1 MSRRLKT
8 YGKHA
13 AKGYRAMLD
22 VEAYLAGSELPARIL
37 NLVKLRVS
45 QINGCGYCVDM
56 HGTEATTA
64 GETAARLTGVAAW
77 HDTPFFAE
85 DERAALALAEAAT
98 RIADGGRVSDEVWNE
113 AAKHFDDARLAALVT
128 AIASINSWNRINVV
142 LRNAPA
148 AR

>member
-1 MSRRLKT
+1 MRLKS

-13 AKGYRAMLD
+13 RDAYRAMLE
-22 VEAYLAGSELPARIL
+22 VEAYLADGGLPERIRH
-37 NLVKLRVS
+37 LVKLRIS

-56 HGTEATTA
+56 HGREAAAA
-64 GETAARLTGVAAW
+64 GESATRLAGLAAW
-77 HDTPFFAE
+77 HDTPFFAD

-98 RIADGGRVSDEVWNE
+98 RIADGRRVGDDVWSE
-113 AAKHFDDARLAALVT
+113 AAEHFDDEQLAALVT
-128 AIASINSWNRINVV
+128 AIASINSWNRINVM

>member
-1 MSRRLKT
+1 MRLTT

-13 AKGYRAMLD
+13 AKGFRAMLD

-37 NLVKLRVS
+37 HLVKLRVS

-56 HGTEATTA
+56 HGTEATSS
-64 GETAARLTGVAAW
+64 GETPARLNAIAAW
-77 HDTPFFAE
+77 HDTPFFAD

-98 RIADGGRVSDEVWNE
+98 RIADGGRVEDDVWAE
-113 AAKHFDDARLAALVT
+113 AARHFDDARLAALVT
-128 AIASINSWNRINVV
+128 AIASINSWNRVNVV
-142 LRNAPA
+142 LQNAPA